1 MVRSRDGSSEIAC
14 ATRFLLF
21 EGSTHKPGVGYEWSA
36 EVTYIFE
43 GQTMQTRIPADG
55 WYRLASTTDN
65 PECWSDIAT
74 PNIVRRDDADSDW
87 C

>member
-1 MVRSRDGSSEIAC
+1 
-14 ATRFLLF
+14 
-21 EGSTHKPGVGYEWSA
+21 
-36 EVTYIFE
+36 
-43 GQTMQTRIPADG
+43 MQTRIPADG